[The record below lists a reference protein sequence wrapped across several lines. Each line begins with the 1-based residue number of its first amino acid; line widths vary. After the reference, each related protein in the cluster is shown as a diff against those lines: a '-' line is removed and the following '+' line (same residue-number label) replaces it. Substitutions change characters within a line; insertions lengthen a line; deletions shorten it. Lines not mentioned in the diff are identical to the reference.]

1 MIFEWDSGKARRNV
15 VKHGVSFEEASS
27 VFLDPL
33 ALTFADPDH
42 SFSEPRELTIGHTI
56 GHKLVF
62 VSHCERG
69 DRMRIISA
77 RAATNPERNQYE
89 QGIDKDGQ

>member
-15 VKHGVSFEEASS
+15 VKYGISFEEAAS

-42 SFSEPRELTIGHTI
+42 SFSETRELTIGHTI
-56 GHKLVF
+56 EHKLVF

-69 DRMRIISA
+69 DRVRIISA
-77 RAATNPERNQYE
+77 RAATNSERNQYE
-89 QGIDKDGQ
+89 QGIGEDDQ